1 MYKICLVISL
11 VSLSFS
17 SLGQDKELKR
27 AFDEFQDG
35 LIEQC
40 LATLDGYQKT
50 AKKVETNDAVLYY
63 WVYTHALAAEGPTQ
77 NLSYAY
83 ELTSDFVNKALILKK
98 EDEKA
103 YFKMVEKFGC
113 SVEKEG
119 ELMVV
124 LDNRISSDMLENSKV
139 SKVDEI
145 DLDDQIGELLI
156 FIHDFPNSSHLYEM
170 SDRIDELRVRQAIYK
185 RDESAIERFTKIE
198 SYNTP
203 PIDLSRK
210 AVIFNKNIGELNYVL
225 QDILEERV
233 MKTGSLVDLNKLKTS
248 FPKSKVILQV
258 EMGQIEKVFSN
269 CQNMINF
276 NQADIV
282 FLEKENAADYSGD
295 NKIGDINPEE
305 LIRVCVDESK
315 IFCITELLADNVKYS
330 ERNYYFNANQELVA
344 IDFIVKPL
352 LYELPL
358 NVTPIFEEKSKIYF
372 FGGEVVLVEGK
383 QLSKLDFNRAVE
395 LKKKIEISMNTELEQ
410 NPYNVT
416 RMFNPY
422 KWKGKP
428 THTILL
434 NQAGYSVSIAI
445 ACEPEFDE
453 SSVGGET
460 VVTIK
465 KGAFEQ
471 KFQLNTSLYIEKNMF
486 FNGIYRMPESEV
498 ESFQFLTVVDYNFDG
513 FLDIGI
519 DGAAGNMESLPEWY
533 KWNPQSQ
540 SFVLDNGL
548 VGKYLN
554 GTLEFFPSEK
564 KITATVYENGNSTS
578 TFYLDNGC
586 WREIDIYSEYTDF
599 DSSDNMIDFTHH
611 ISIKDGHLEFEST
624 SKISE

>member
-1 MYKICLVISL
+1 MYKICLVLGL
-11 VSLSFS
+11 VSFTFS
-17 SLGQDKELKR
+17 TLGQDKELKR
-27 AFDEFQDG
+27 AFEEYQSG
-35 LIEQC
+35 KIAES
-40 LATLDGYQKT
+40 LATINKYSDESKQIKMDDAPLFYWVFAHDYAASGVNQKLSTAYYFGESFERAIVELKNADGKGYQK
-50 AKKVETNDAVLYY
+50 L
-63 WVYTHALAAEGPTQ
+63 
-77 NLSYAY
+77 
-83 ELTSDFVNKALILKK
+83 
-98 EDEKA
+98 
-103 YFKMVEKFGC
+103 VEKFGC
-113 SVEKEG
+113 SIEKGQEFMNSIDDQMAQSCISKKDIL
-119 ELMVV
+119 ELK
-124 LDNRISSDMLENSKV
+124 DFISRYPNSK
-139 SKVDEI
+139 
-145 DLDDQIGELLI
+145 
-156 FIHDFPNSSHLYEM
+156 HLYEI
-170 SDRIDELRVRQAIYK
+170 SDLIDELNVNEAILRGDVFLLENYTQVK
-185 RDESAIERFTKIE
+185 
-198 SYNTP
+198 SYNTAP
-203 PIDLSRK
+203 VDLARK
-210 AVIFNKNIGELNYVL
+210 AEIYNKYIEEVNRKFQRL
-225 QDILEERV
+225 LEERAAAS
-233 MKTGSLVDLNKLKTS
+233 GALQDLTKLKQK
-248 FPKSKVILQV
+248 FPDSPVIV
-258 EMGQIEKVFSN
+258 AIEIGQTEKVVSN

-276 NQADIV
+276 NQSDIV
-282 FLEKENAADYSGD
+282 FLKKENAVDYSGD

-305 LIRVCVDESK
+305 LIRVCLDESK

-330 ERNYYFNANQELVA
+330 EKSYYFNANQELVA
-344 IDFIVKPL
+344 IDFIVRPL

-358 NVTPIFEEKSKIYF
+358 NVTPILEEKSKIYF
-372 FGGEVVLVEGK
+372 FGGEVVFVEGK
-383 QLSKLDFNRAVE
+383 QLTKLDFNRAVE
-395 LKKKIEISMNTELEQ
+395 LKKKVEVSMNPQLEQ

-416 RMFNPY
+416 KMFNPY

-434 NQAGYSVSIAI
+434 NQGGYSITIAI

-465 KGAFEQ
+465 KGVFEQ

-548 VGKYLN
+548 VGKYMN